1 MSKASDL
8 FVFTPSMEEVIEAI
22 DELLPD
28 GSAKTLRRALAAH
41 DDVVRAE
48 ERERIARNIVEAA
61 DGEVDIFLA
70 GMIEAVRIAREG
82 A

>member
-41 DDVVRAE
+41 EESVRAE
-48 ERERIARNIVEAA
+48 ER
-61 DGEVDIFLA
+61 G
-70 GMIEAVRIAREG
+70 RIAREAEKAWRDGSWALTRGTADWIRAREG